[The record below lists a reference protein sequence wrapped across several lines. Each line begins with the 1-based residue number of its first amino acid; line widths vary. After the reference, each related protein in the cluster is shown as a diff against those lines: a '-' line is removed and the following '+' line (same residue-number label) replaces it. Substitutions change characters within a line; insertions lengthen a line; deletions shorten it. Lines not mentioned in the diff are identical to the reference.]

1 MIKVRVN
8 GQNKQETQAVID
20 RDPDECPMCHRSLAV
35 SALSTFTEISV
46 ACLQGVYQCPS
57 ITCHRLFIATFLRN
71 PNSGHMIFHQSLPLT
86 PIERPLDPKLKDVS
100 SEFVETY
107 QQSWRAKQLGM
118 LKIAGTGFRRA
129 LEFLVKDYACRDLS
143 DPEKDAVR
151 QKSMVQC
158 IRDHIQED
166 GIKTV
171 AERAAWLGNDETH
184 YLRKWEDK
192 DINDLIDLVDS
203 VGAWI
208 VIHLKTEQLKS
219 SMPKGLSN
227 S

>member
-1 MIKVRVN
+1 MISVRVN
-8 GQNKQETQAVID
+8 GQNEQPASID
-20 RDPDECPMCHRSLAV
+20 RDPDECPMCHRLLSV
-35 SALSTFTEISV
+35 SSSSFTRISNTF
-46 ACLQGVYQCPS
+46 LQGVYQCPS
-57 ITCHRLFIATFLRN
+57 ISCHRLFIATFINN
-71 PNSGHMIFHQSLPLT
+71 PNTGYMYFQHSLPLVA
-86 PIERPLDPKLKDVS
+86 IERPLDPKLKEVS
-100 SEFVETY
+100 SEFAETY

-143 DPEKDAVR
+143 DPEKDPIRKKPMA
-151 QKSMVQC
+151 QC
-158 IRDHIQED
+158 IRDHIQEE

-184 YLRKWEDK
+184 YLRQWEDK
-192 DINDLIDLVDS
+192 DINDLIDLLDS

-219 SMPKGLSN
+219 SMPKDSPN